1 MKNKAYMRCHKYSRS
16 WLDEICAANE
26 DLSEYRYATI
36 IEEPFSIETNA
47 IASLE
52 AVTTDKRFKEIT
64 EGAEE
69 VIATI
74 DLTGASP
81 LTATVPREQASK
93 QSAHFLYQ
101 KECRLAWIKYLG
113 LLGRVKLREGLDGLP
128 FFHGMPP
135 ELLTHEIDTERL
147 DMIQKEAMRDP
158 RNSLITIS
166 KVLNV
171 LRDRPQQSHI
181 AWGVIQQKLAIHT
194 FIEDRDKIKYWESAS
209 SRNPL
214 ALLQSTQ
221 TPSGETSV
229 HKVIQYAM
237 NRLVGI
243 QTQEDDPP
251 SCPGYVLPMASFERA
266 IMNAQRTKNETQR
279 GQWAD
284 MSLRSLRNFIDAQ
297 NNEAVIDKMI
307 EFQKHYEDLAALS
320 SK

>member
-1 MKNKAYMRCHKYSRS
+1 MT
-16 WLDEICAANE
+16 
-26 DLSEYRYATI
+26 SEA
-36 IEEPFSIETNA
+36 
-47 IASLE
+47 
-52 AVTTDKRFKEIT
+52 
-64 EGAEE
+64 
-69 VIATI
+69 I

-81 LTATVPREQASK
+81 PTGIPPPVIKRDQLLPLATVPREQAST
-93 QSAHFLYQ
+93 QSAFFLYK

-113 LLGRVKLREGLDGLP
+113 LLGRVKLREGADGHP

-135 ELLTHEIDTERL
+135 DSMHEIAPERL
-147 DMIQKEAMRDP
+147 DVIQKQAMRDP

-181 AWGVIQQKLAIHT
+181 AINA

-266 IMNAQRTKNETQR
+266 AMNAQRTKDETHR
-279 GQWAD
+279 RQWAD
-284 MSLRSLRNFIDAQ
+284 MSLRSLRNFMDAQ

-307 EFQKHYEDLAALS
+307 EFQKHYEALAALS